1 MVDFNLSSAA
11 LAGEAMFEAA
21 IMVFVFV
28 LVLFA
33 GSMVLPGRTGSGPD
47 IEGKQQVYKLN
58 GLTLFLSVVVLCCL
72 AQVFGLFS
80 LSTIHDRFAALFV
93 VANGFAFVLAALL
106 YLSGRRARG
115 AVPGT
120 GRGFFLGLDHTPN
133 WLGVDLKLFSYR
145 PSLVALALINAS
157 FAVVQYEKYGE
168 LTLAMAVYQLL
179 TFLYL
184 FNYFQFEYGMTY
196 TWDMISERF
205 GWLLIWGDYVL
216 VPFFYCLPGWWL
228 IHSPDSLSTAGAT
241 AIILLFLFGG
251 WIFRGANEQKHRF
264 KLDSKAMIW
273 GKPAESLEGR
283 LLVSGFWGVGRH
295 LNYTGEILIYFAFT
309 FTTGF
314 GSWVPYLLPVWLVVL
329 LWHRSRR
336 DDRRCRAKYGR
347 LWELYTQRVRYI
359 LIPFIY

>member
-1 MVDFNLSSAA
+1 M
-11 LAGEAMFEAA
+11 
-21 IMVFVFV
+21 
-28 LVLFA
+28 
-33 GSMVLPGRTGSGPD
+33 
-47 IEGKQQVYKLN
+47 
-58 GLTLFLSVVVLCCL
+58 LCCL

-115 AVPGT
+115 AVPGM

-273 GKPAESLEGR
+273 GKPAESLEG
-283 LLVSGFWGVGRH
+283 SS
-295 LNYTGEILIYFAFT
+295 A
-309 FTTGF
+309 GF
-314 GSWVPYLLPVWLVVL
+314 GLLGYRTTSQLYRRDPHLLRLYVYYRVRVLGAVSASRVARRSVVASIETRRPPLPREVRSALGTVHPAGTLHPDPVYLLRGSGLCCVAISVSRARGFQSFPMGGRLSATS
-329 LWHRSRR
+329 RSSRR
-336 DDRRCRAKYGR
+336 IRSPC
-347 LWELYTQRVRYI
+347 
-359 LIPFIY
+359 